1 MKRKGIYIIFAILLC
16 AGCLFGCGKKEK
28 EAEKRIILHSGAGAW
43 EAEYIWDG
51 AGNILWEQKDGAGE
65 EIQPARPVRYIYD
78 SLSAEEYLKRE
89 PSFEPEILIANS
101 RMGYKISLGT
111 GESYRMRSG
120 DRLFLKR
127 SNEVEIYA
135 EGLRVERKSFECS
148 QDICEVYREYESRL
162 IRMLKQGRELLFY
175 QYSRQKGKLY
185 ITYF

>member
-1 MKRKGIYIIFAILLC
+1 
-16 AGCLFGCGKKEK
+16 
-28 EAEKRIILHSGAGAW
+28 
-43 EAEYIWDG
+43 
-51 AGNILWEQKDGAGE
+51 
-65 EIQPARPVRYIYD
+65 
-78 SLSAEEYLKRE
+78 
-89 PSFEPEILIANS
+89 
-101 RMGYKISLGT
+101 
-111 GESYRMRSG
+111 MRSG